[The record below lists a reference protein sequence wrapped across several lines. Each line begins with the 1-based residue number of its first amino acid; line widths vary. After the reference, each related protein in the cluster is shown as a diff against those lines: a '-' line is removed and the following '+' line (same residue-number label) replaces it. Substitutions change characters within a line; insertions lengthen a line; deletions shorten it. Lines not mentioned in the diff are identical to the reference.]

1 MSAASSRSTPV
12 EAPPGHVLP
21 AFPLA
26 LLERMRAHDHPG
38 EVMEDEDLMLSMP
51 RRLGLTGVVFT
62 QMRRY
67 EDAQRAGRAVPYAEV
82 VSLIQLVLRRPDAS
96 AILWETGEHM
106 AERRIEKVLPGF
118 IRVARFLPGSG
129 TGSAARVTR
138 RLVRAISGGGTI
150 TTTRRPFVVSFRDC
164 PVATLDEIGTAC
176 ALYTGAIETTFRRYT
191 GRDARIIHT
200 ECRAHGAASC
210 EWREHEATAI

>member
-1 MSAASSRSTPV
+1 MSASSSRTAA

-38 EVMEDEDLMLSMP
+38 EVLEDEDFQLSMP

-67 EDAQRAGRAVPYAEV
+67 EDARRGGRAVPYAEV
-82 VSLIQLVLRRPDAS
+82 LSLIQLVLRRPDAS
-96 AILWETGEHM
+96 AILWETGELM
-106 AERRIEKVLPGF
+106 AQRRIQKVPRAFIRMTRVLPG
-118 IRVARFLPGSG
+118 AG
-129 TGSAARVTR
+129 TGSATRVAR
-138 RLVRAISGGGTI
+138 RLLRALSGGGNVLV
-150 TTTRRPFVVSFRDC
+150 TRRPFTITFTDC

-176 ALYTGAIETTFRRYT
+176 ALYTGAIETTLRSYT
-191 GRDARIIHT
+191 GRDVRIVHT
-200 ECRAHGAASC
+200 TCRAHGHSAC
-210 EWREHEATAI
+210 EWTERDADAG

>member
-1 MSAASSRSTPV
+1 MSASSSRTAA

-38 EVMEDEDLMLSMP
+38 EVMEEEDLQLSMP

-67 EDAQRAGRAVPYAEV
+67 EDAHRGGRAVPYAEV

-96 AILWETGEHM
+96 AILWETGELM
-106 AERRIEKVLPGF
+106 AQRRIQRVPRGF
-118 IRVARFLPGSG
+118 IRMTQILPGAG
-129 TGSAARVTR
+129 NGSAARVTR
-138 RLVRAISGGGTI
+138 RLLRSLSGGGTI
-150 TTTRRPFVVSFRDC
+150 TMTKRPFTVVFSDC

-176 ALYTGAIETTFRRYT
+176 ALYTGAIETVLRSYT
-191 GRDARIIHT
+191 GRDVRVVHT
-200 ECRAHGAASC
+200 TCRAHGHPAC
-210 EWREHEATAI
+210 EWREHDAAAS